1 MIDRPRGNWYVRPLV
16 ALGILAAE
24 YLTVSFR
31 FDAQPRLE
39 QAGLWGGLGW
49 MGLLGPAVIAFG
61 TALWILGGAKLRAA
75 FTGHASAIREAPPLW
90 PRIAMHLGCFAGFF
104 AITTIVF
111 GREAPPDGAPE
122 LWILLWLLG
131 GAATLLSLV
140 PVAAGGLRL
149 LPLLRELAMPLAL
162 ASLLAVIAWAAGLTT
177 LGLWEPLGRVTLDAV
192 ATMLE
197 VFVSPIYFDP
207 SDAAVGTEEFWV
219 RVTPVCSGYEGI
231 GLIIVFLSAYLVGFR
246 ERFRFPHVLL
256 LLPAAIVAVWLL
268 NVVRI
273 VVLIL
278 VGHAGYPDIAING
291 FHSKAG
297 WLYFCAVAL
306 GAVWFSQRVRW
317 FAADP
322 DAPRGNVI
330 NPSAPFLLP
339 LLTMIATALV
349 TGMFI
354 YEFNHLYPL
363 NVGAGLLV
371 LAWYRKDYVAGLRQH
386 LRGRSIISWHAIGI
400 GVAVYVIWIGASA
413 LTAPHSFEA
422 APEGLFELTSP
433 LMVVWIIARVLGS
446 VLVVP
451 MVEELA
457 FRGFLLRRLVAS
469 DFTKVPYDRWHWGP
483 VLVSSLAFAA
493 VDQQWIGGF
502 AAGFLYAY
510 AQKHRGLLSDAIV
523 AHAVTNALI
532 AIQVLSAGHWS
543 LW

>member
-1 MIDRPRGNWYVRPLV
+1 MIDRRRGNWYVRPLV

-75 FTGHASAIREAPPLW
+75 FTGSASAMREAPPLW
-90 PRIAMHLGCFAGFF
+90 PRIAMHLVCFAGFF

-140 PVAAGGLRL
+140 PVAAGDLRL

-192 ATMLE
+192 AVMLE

-256 LLPAAIVAVWLL
+256 LLPAGIVAVWLL

-278 VGHAGYPDIAING
+278 VGHAGYPDIAIDG

-322 DAPRGNVI
+322 DAPHGNVI

-339 LLTMIATALV
+339 LLTMIATSLV

-371 LAWYRKDYVAGLRQH
+371 LVWYRKDYVAGLRQH

-400 GVAVYVIWIGASA
+400 GVAVYVLWIGASA

-469 DFTKVPYDRWHWGP
+469 DFTKVPYDRWYWGA
-483 VLVSSLAFAA
+483 VLISSLAFAA

-532 AIQVLSAGHWS
+532 AIQVLFAGHWS